1 MPRRAA
7 TPAAPTA
14 APPAA
19 PPAAS
24 SAVPSGRPAADA
36 FTPWEQALRVAIFT
50 DRPPL
55 SLSVPDQLA
64 AELARRILAGSL
76 EPGLR
81 LGEQELAAEFQV
93 SRGPVREALRVLER
107 EGLVTLNPR
116 RGAMVTELSARE
128 VAELFEIRAALFSLV
143 VQKVIR
149 APQPELMAA
158 LHAGVSRLESL
169 ADADGGDAYA
179 ETVYRLLVLAAR
191 HAGNQRLE
199 QMLSALS
206 LQTLRYSK
214 LGLASVAR
222 RRRSARQWRQAIRA
236 IERGDEAQAVALTL
250 QRIRESG
257 EEAARRL
264 VPG

>member
-7 TPAAPTA
+7 ATA

-19 PPAAS
+19 PSGAPA
-24 SAVPSGRPAADA
+24 PDA

-64 AELARRILAGSL
+64 AELARRILAGL
-76 EPGLR
+76 LAPGQR

-158 LHAGVSRLESL
+158 LRAGVSRLESL
-169 ADADGGDAYA
+169 ADAAEGGDAYA

-214 LGLASVAR
+214 LGLASAER

-236 IERGDEAQAVALTL
+236 IERGDEAEAVALTL

-264 VPG
+264 APG